1 MAIQGQKHI
10 RIGAENVSADSDTLH
25 TAFVKIEDNFNNLF
39 TNSSQYTTFTAGE
52 GVTVL
57 QNSTVGRVTVTNTGV
72 VNLIEGTG
80 IKLSGANGEVT
91 VSVAGDSTGN
101 LVAGVTKIGI
111 ISSTLDIINTPI
123 ISEGNI
129 AVNLSEIPTIL
140 EGEYKTP
147 TMTIDKYGRITQIAN
162 TTTSGTVTSVAVT
175 AGPGLAV
182 TGSPITD
189 NGEIIIN
196 NTGVLRLSAGPGI
209 QLTDTTGN
217 ITISSTV
224 VPVGGTVTRVGVL
237 SNTMVVTQSPV
248 TTSGNIVI
256 ELPDAIT
263 LSGNIV
269 AANANFTG
277 NAQVSGDLMV
287 DGDTTLIDVSTSNIT
302 SSASITATGNVS
314 GGNIST
320 AGIITVTGNATV
332 GNIIAN
338 IANITTAKVSGNANI
353 GNANVSGLITVGGNI
368 TGGNL
373 NTTGTLVAGTA
384 NVGNVTVTSNVATA
398 NLNTNIATAN
408 YFILERS
415 TLPTGTIP
423 DGTIAVDAANS
434 RIGVRINGAWK
445 YATLS

>member
-10 RIGAENVSADSDTLH
+10 RVGAENVSADSDTLH

-39 TNSSQYTTFTAGE
+39 TNSSQYTTFTGGD
-52 GVTVL
+52 GVSVL
-57 QNSTVGRVTVTNTGV
+57 QNSTAGRVTVTNTGV
-72 VNLIEGTG
+72 TNLVEGTG

-91 VSVAGDSTGN
+91 VSVAGDATGN

-111 ISSTLDIINTPI
+111 ISTTLDIINTPI

-129 AVNLSEIPTIL
+129 AVNLTEVDTIL
-140 EGEYKTP
+140 AGEYKTP
-147 TMTIDKYGRITQIAN
+147 TMTVDKYGRITSIAN
-162 TTTSGTVTSVAVT
+162 TTTSGTVTSIAVT

-189 NGEIIIN
+189 SGEILIN
-196 NTGVLRLSAGPGI
+196 NTGVLKLSAGPGI
-209 QLTDTTGN
+209 ELTDSTGN
-217 ITISSTV
+217 ITISSKV

-237 SNTMVVTQSPV
+237 SDTLVVTQSPV

-263 LSGNIV
+263 LSGDLE
-269 AANANFTG
+269 AANATLSG
-277 NAQVSGDLMV
+277 NAQVSGNLSIA
-287 DGDTTLIDVSTSNIT
+287 GSTTLHAVT
-302 SSASITATGNVS
+302 TGNVSSGNVAVTGNIS

-338 IANITTAKVSGNANI
+338 IANVTTAKVSGNANI

-373 NTTGTLVAGTA
+373 TTTGTLVSSTA
-384 NVGNVTVTSNVATA
+384 NVVNINVTSNVATA

-408 YFILERS
+408 YLIIERS